1 MYSYILC
8 FCGRPIGQLYRAFV
22 ILRAMA
28 NEKLYASASTGGS
41 HQPHPEFIGPA
52 DFNVSVGDILDKL
65 GLHHQCCRGRMMSF
79 VEIQHVM
86 VNGV

>member
-1 MYSYILC
+1 MYSYIVC

-28 NEKLYASASTGGS
+28 NEQLYSSGGA
-41 HQPHPEFIGPA
+41 HLHPEFIGPA
-52 DFNVSVGDILDKL
+52 NFEASVGEILNSL
-65 GLHHQCCRGRMMSF
+65 GLHHQCCRGKMMSF

-86 VNGV
+86 VGGV